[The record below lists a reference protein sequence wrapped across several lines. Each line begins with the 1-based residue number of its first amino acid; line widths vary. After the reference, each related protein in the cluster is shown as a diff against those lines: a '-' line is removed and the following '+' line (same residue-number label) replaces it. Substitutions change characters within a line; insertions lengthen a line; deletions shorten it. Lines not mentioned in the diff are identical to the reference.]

1 MKGDGAALRFL
12 ALGDSYTVGEGV
24 AADETWP
31 ARLARDLRQQGIP
44 INEPQVIAE
53 TGWTT
58 DELQA
63 AIEAAPLDRPYDL
76 VSLLIGVNN
85 QYRQR
90 GLEEYREQFGQ
101 LLQQAIDLAGGRRS
115 HVLVLSIPDW
125 GVTPFALTEQGRTPE
140 DIGHAVDAFNVV
152 AFEAC
157 ARQGV
162 AFMDI
167 TPISREFGAQAQ
179 MLVGDG
185 LHPSGAMYALWA
197 RQALPS
203 VRAVLSA

>member
-1 MKGDGAALRFL
+1 MTGDGAALRYL

-24 AADETWP
+24 AADEAWP
-31 ARLARDLRQQGIP
+31 ARLARDLRQQGIA
-44 INEPQVIAE
+44 IAEPQVIAR

-63 AIEAAPLDRPYDL
+63 ALEAASLQPPYGL

-90 GLEEYREQFGQ
+90 ALEEYREQFGQ

-115 HVLVLSIPDW
+115 RVLVLSIPDW
-125 GVTPFALTEQGRTPE
+125 GVTPFALTESGRSPE

-167 TPISREFGAQAQ
+167 TPISREFGAHPR
-179 MLVGDG
+179 MLVEDG
-185 LHPSGAMYALWA
+185 LHPSAAMYALWV
-197 RQALPS
+197 RQVLPS
-203 VRAVLSA
+203 VRAVLAA